1 MSSTQNLLNLID
13 SLSGIRLFEIPNA
26 CQQIAQATCDT
37 IINLPD
43 EHATELVLLTECR
56 IIDRVVR
63 AYYDDIM
70 ESARQHMGSM
80 ASSNLYAMD
89 SANEYYYYGGLLLRG
104 LVEGFEEIPAAKGL
118 LLEAAKS
125 YNDHIVTYSMSYK
138 SDFRLKKTKE
148 LTELIQRLAPGYRKP
163 VKCISFFFGFAIFA
177 LVLMLLFGCNL
188 GPFDPNLN
196 STRGIDP
203 DMYEPFQGGIS
214 CVLFG
219 YTEAIALA
227 VCTYALKTGKQK
239 LARLSAILPLGS
251 RLLCAITGPGFLY
264 RLGYSGPAFCD
275 LFGTDFTI
283 PMQHIS
289 TALNLLTLA
298 LLVVY
303 LFGKIPTTRKN
314 LIAGVVY
321 CIAATVSFSL
331 FLFLNA
337 DWPNHGVQAAMYALA
352 SGTAAAGLIFA
363 FPPAVDNY

>member
-13 SLSGIRLFEIPNA
+13 SLSEIRLYQIPNA

-43 EHATELVLLTECR
+43 EHATESVMLAECKV
-56 IIDRVVR
+56 IDRIVR

-70 ESARQHMGSM
+70 ESARRHMGSM
-80 ASSNLYAMD
+80 ASTNLYAMD
-89 SANEYYYYGGLLLRG
+89 SSNEYYYYGGLLLRG
-104 LVEGFEEIPAAKGL
+104 LVEGFEEIPAAKDL

-125 YNDHIVTYSMSYK
+125 YNDHIVAYSMSYK

-148 LTELIQRLAPGYRKP
+148 LTDLIQRLDPSYRKP
-163 VKCISFFFGFAIFA
+163 VKCISFFFWFAIVA
-177 LVLMLLFGCNL
+177 LALMLFLGRML
-188 GPFDPNLN
+188 GPFDPALE
-196 STRGIDP
+196 STRGIDR
-203 DMYEPFQGGIS
+203 DMYEPYQGGIS

-219 YTEAIALA
+219 YVEAIALA
-227 VCTYALKTGKQK
+227 VCTYALKTGKHK
-239 LARLSAILPLGS
+239 LARLSAIVPLGS

-264 RLGYSGPAFCD
+264 RLSYSGPAFND
-275 LFGTDFTI
+275 LFGSDFTI

-289 TALNLLTLA
+289 TVLNLLVLA

-321 CIAATVSFSL
+321 CLAATVSLVL
-331 FLFLNA
+331 FFFLNA
-337 DWPNHGVQAAMYALA
+337 DWPRHGDLAAMFALA

-363 FPPAVDNY
+363 FPPAVDRY